1 MSLLPWFILLGIVAL
16 ALAAFALLPL
26 RGSAVQIQI
35 KTKKD
40 ELEDELNTLYAQIR
54 ELERQLDNQEIKPE
68 DYQRFR
74 LRDETRAAKLL
85 EIIEKM
91 PIEAPKIQT
100 RANLRG
106 GISIFAITAVILG
119 GLSAF
124 AVPNL
129 EKLALRAGERE
140 LFENQK
146 ELLVIAQ
153 ELNQLSK
160 LEQAKPE
167 ADRKDLPL
175 EKLMKYGD
183 VAWELERFADAEKG
197 YGAALSIFTNAAKKD
212 PTTKPTS
219 ENIKALSRYGQIL
232 FFNGDNDQALTL
244 LETAAKLGNAEAWL
258 TIGNIRF
265 SSKNDPK
272 GAIAAWE
279 QFQRVNTD
287 KAFGARVPD
296 LIAAARTRLKATDPG
311 ATLFA
316 QSCAGCH
323 GAQAQGLVGPN
334 LRTSSNAKIPAFI
347 KNQLANGSKNKE
359 MPAFK
364 NIQGQDLDNIIKFV
378 TGLKP

>member
-1 MSLLPWFILLGIVAL
+1 MIAWFILLGLVAL
-16 ALAAFALLPL
+16 ALATFALLPL
-26 RGSAVQIQI
+26 RGNSVQIQI

-40 ELEDELNTLYAQIR
+40 ELEDELSTLYSQIR
-54 ELERQLDNQEIKPE
+54 ELERQLEDQEMSPE

-85 EIIEKM
+85 ETIEK
-91 PIEAPKIQT
+91 APETGPKVQP

-106 GISIFAITAVILG
+106 GAMMFLATAVILG

-129 EKLALRAGERE
+129 EKLALRTGERE

-146 ELLVIAQ
+146 ELLSIAG
-153 ELNQLSK
+153 ELNELSK

-167 ADRKDLPL
+167 TERKDLPL
-175 EKLMKYGD
+175 EKLLRYGD
-183 VAWELERFADAEKG
+183 VAWELERFEDAAKG
-197 YGAALSIFTNAAKKD
+197 YGSALRQFTDAAKKT
-212 PTTKPTS
+212 PSVKPNTD
-219 ENIKALSRYGQIL
+219 NIKALSRYGQIL

-265 SSKNDPK
+265 SAKNDPK
-272 GAIAAWE
+272 GAIAAWQ
-279 QFQRVNTD
+279 QFQKINTD

-296 LIAAARTRLKATDPG
+296 LIAAAKTRLRAVDPG

-316 QSCAGCH
+316 QNCSACH
-323 GAQAQGLVGPN
+323 GAEAQGLVGPN
-334 LRTSSNAKIPAFI
+334 LKTSQKAKSSDFL
-347 KNQLANGSKNKE
+347 KKQLANGSSNQE

-364 NIQGQDLDNIIKFV
+364 QIQGKDLDNLIQFV

>member
-1 MSLLPWFILLGIVAL
+1 MIPWFILLGIVAL

-26 RGSAVQIQI
+26 RGGAAQIQI

-40 ELEDELNTLYAQIR
+40 ELEEELNTLYAQIR
-54 ELERQLDNQEIKPE
+54 ELERQSEDQEIKPE

-85 EIIEKM
+85 EIIEKI
-91 PIEAPKIQT
+91 PVETLRIQT

-106 GISIFAITAVILG
+106 GITMFFVTTVVLG

-124 AVPNL
+124 AVPSL

-140 LFENQK
+140 LYENQE
-146 ELLVIAQ
+146 ELLSIAR
-153 ELNQLSK
+153 ELNELSK

-197 YGAALSIFTNAAKKD
+197 YGTALRIFTEATKKD
-212 PTTKPTS
+212 PTTKPS
-219 ENIKALSRYGQIL
+219 LENIKALSRYGQIL
-232 FFNGDNDQALTL
+232 FFNGDNEQALTL

-279 QFQRVNTD
+279 QFQKVNTD
-287 KAFGARVPD
+287 KTFGARVPD
-296 LIAAARTRLKATDPG
+296 LIAAAKTRLKATDPG

-323 GAQAQGLVGPN
+323 GAEAQGLVGPN
-334 LRTSSNAKIPAFI
+334 LKTSSNAKNPAFL
-347 KNQLANGSKNKE
+347 KNQLANGSRNKE

-364 NIQGQDLDNIIKFV
+364 NIQGQDLENLIKFV